1 MKFLTYCVAI
11 GMEVIF
17 HNNKKESIYLMDWKR
32 QIVDIFPH
40 KWISILV
47 LNIQVYKIGKEND
60 FMIG

>member
-32 QIVDIFPH
+32 HIVDIFPH
-40 KWISILV
+40 SKWISNLV
-47 LNIQVYKIGKEND
+47 LNI
-60 FMIG
+60 